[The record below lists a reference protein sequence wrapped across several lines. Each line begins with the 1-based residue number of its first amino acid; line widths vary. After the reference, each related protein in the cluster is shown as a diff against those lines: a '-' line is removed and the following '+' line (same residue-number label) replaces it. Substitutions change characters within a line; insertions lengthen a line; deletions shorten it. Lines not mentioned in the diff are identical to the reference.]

1 MTVARGAW
9 QEVLRVGGGDSSTNY
24 GALQRTSGLLTCEQ
38 FGDGLVL
45 TARRAD
51 EEQPG
56 GQELVVAGQE
66 LSDGPGGA
74 RGGSLLSLTQ
84 LAAFVDGVHQQKER
98 LLRGLHAQERKEDT
112 SVDKGEADVTDV
124 SNCLQPDIG
133 EIAWKLELIMC
144 PDLMQNSPR
153 KT

>member
-1 MTVARGAW
+1 M
-9 QEVLRVGGGDSSTNY
+9 LRVDGGDSSANY
-24 GALQRTSGLLTCEQ
+24 GALPRTSRLLTCEQ
-38 FGDGLVL
+38 FGDGLVP

-51 EEQPG
+51 EQQPG

-74 RGGSLLSLTQ
+74 RGGPLLSFTQ

-124 SNCLQPDIG
+124 SNC
-133 EIAWKLELIMC
+133 
-144 PDLMQNSPR
+144 
-153 KT
+153 